1 MATKREDNL
10 EKEKHL
16 IYLDNNAT
24 TQVDERVLAE
34 MLPYFT
40 QYYGNP
46 ASRYYTLAETA
57 KKAVETSRVQCAK
70 LIGAKS
76 QEIFF
81 TSGATESNNI
91 AIKGFC
97 FANAYKGKHI
107 LTSLIEHRSVL
118 YPLRELE
125 KLGFRVSYVKP
136 DHYGRVTAEAIEG
149 SFTADTI
156 LVSVMYA
163 NNELGTLNPIDKIAE
178 ICYKKNIIFHCDATQ
193 GVGKIPIDVNK
204 TAIDMLSFSGHK
216 IYGPKG
222 IGGLFI
228 RRRMPKIKVQPLVN
242 GGEQEDGL
250 RSGTLNVPGIMGL
263 GAACAVAEKVIT
275 KESKHLFSLS
285 ERMIKNLSVIN
296 GVSYNNHPTE
306 RLPGTLN
313 FTIDSVNAES
323 LLSRIADK
331 VAISSG
337 SACSSTKIELSH
349 VLQGIGLSNSM
360 AKSTVRVSI
369 GRFNTEDEIDYAS
382 EMLIHEIKHLRSI
395 L

>member
-1 MATKREDNL
+1 MNQTINNI
-10 EKEKHL
+10 

-24 TQVDERVLAE
+24 TRVDEQVLE
-34 MLPYFT
+34 KMLPYFT
-40 QYYGNP
+40 EYYGNP
-46 ASRYYTLAETA
+46 ASRYYTLAETS
-57 KKAVETSRVQCAK
+57 KKAVEISRSQCAK
-70 LIGAKS
+70 LIGAKP
-76 QEIFF
+76 QEIYF

-97 FANAYKGKHI
+97 LANSNKGTHI
-107 LTSLIEHRSVL
+107 VTSLIEHRSVL
-118 YPLRELE
+118 DPIRELE
-125 KLGFRVSYVKP
+125 KIGFRVSYVKP
-136 DHYGRVTAEAIEG
+136 DHYGRIIPDIIEG
-149 SFTADTI
+149 AITTDTI
-156 LVSVMYA
+156 LISVMFT
-163 NNELGTLNPIDKIAE
+163 NNELGTVNPIDKIAE
-178 ICYKKNIIFHCDATQ
+178 ICYKKNVIFHCDATQ
-193 GVGKIPIDVNK
+193 GVGKIPIDVKK

-228 RRRMPKIKVQPLVN
+228 RRRMPKIKIQPLVN

-263 GAACAVAEKVIT
+263 GAACALSEKVIT

-296 GVSYNNHPTE
+296 GVSFNNHPTE

-313 FTIDSVNAES
+313 FSIDSINAEL
-323 LLSRIADK
+323 LLSHISDR
-331 VAISSG
+331 VALSSG
-337 SACSSTKIELSH
+337 SACSSSKTKPSH
-349 VLQGIGLSNSM
+349 VLKGIGLSDSM
-360 AKSTVRVSI
+360 ARSTIRVSI
-369 GRFNTEDEIDYAS
+369 GRFNTKDEIDYAS